1 LNADEITYNL
11 HIMLRF
17 ELEPPLIAGDLP
29 PAEVPHVW
37 NETFARDFDLTP
49 PDDAAGCLQD
59 IHWSGGL
66 MGYFPTYTL
75 GNMYAAQLFAA
86 ARESLGDLDAQFA
99 RGEFQPL
106 KSWLNENI
114 HQRGQQYRADRLVE
128 VVTGEPLSHEPL
140 VAHLHAKFDE
150 LYKL

>member
-1 LNADEITYNL
+1 
-11 HIMLRF
+11 
-17 ELEPPLIAGDLP
+17 
-29 PAEVPHVW
+29 
-37 NETFARDFDLTP
+37 
-49 PDDAAGCLQD
+49 
-59 IHWSGGL
+59 

-106 KSWLNENI
+106 KSGLNENI